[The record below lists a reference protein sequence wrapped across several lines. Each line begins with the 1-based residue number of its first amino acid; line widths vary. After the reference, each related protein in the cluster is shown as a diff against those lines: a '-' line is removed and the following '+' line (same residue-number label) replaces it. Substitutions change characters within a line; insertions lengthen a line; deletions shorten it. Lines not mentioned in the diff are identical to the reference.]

1 MSATILESLSLE
13 KTGHFVRLAIGLV
26 IASVVVAAEHQAVA
40 VFWV

>member
-26 IASVVVAAEHQAVA
+26 LGLVVTAGL
-40 VFWV
+40 FWMM